1 MMTVI
6 EHIKRTGLLLD
17 GAMGTMLMRKGIK
30 SGTIPEL
37 MNLEK
42 SDIVLDIHRAYLD
55 AGSDMITTNT
65 FGGSRIKLKKAGL
78 ENETE
83 NINRSAAAIA
93 RQAVSQDQ
101 FVAGDIGPLGDML
114 QPFGLISVDEAQQ
127 NFSEQAYFLADAGVD
142 VFIIETMFDVNESLA
157 AIRGILAV
165 SDLPIFATLT
175 FESTSN
181 GFNTIMGNPVSDSMK
196 ILVDAGATAVGANCS
211 IGSDHMVKLAEEIRN
226 CVKTPVIIQPNAG
239 IPEMKEG
246 QLHYPESPA
255 YYARNIKAIR
265 DSGGEIVG
273 GCCGTTPEYISE
285 IKRLLSQS

>member
-1 MMTVI
+1 MTI
-6 EHIKRTGLLLD
+6 LDHIHTKGLLLD
-17 GAMGTMLMRKGIK
+17 GAMGTMLMRKDIK

-42 SDIVLDIHRAYLD
+42 PDIVLDIHCAYLD

-83 NINRSAAAIA
+83 NINRSAATIA

-114 QPFGLISVDEAQQ
+114 QPFGLISSDEAQQ

-142 VFIIETMFDVNESLA
+142 VFIVETMFDINESLA
-157 AIRGILAV
+157 AIRGIQSV
-165 SDLPIFATLT
+165 SNLPIFATLT
-175 FESTSN
+175 FENTLN

-196 ILVDAGATAVGANCS
+196 ILVNAGTTAVGANCS

-226 CVKTPVIIQPNAG
+226 CVKTPVIIQSNAG
-239 IPEMKEG
+239 IPEMKER

-255 YYARNIKAIR
+255 YYARNIKAIK
-265 DSGGEIVG
+265 DSGVEIVG

>member
-1 MMTVI
+1 MTI
-6 EHIKRTGLLLD
+6 LDHIHTKGLLLD
-17 GAMGTMLMRKGIK
+17 GAMGTMLMRNGIK

-42 SDIVLDIHRAYLD
+42 PDIVLDIYCAYFD
-55 AGSDMITTNT
+55 AGSDMVTTNT

-83 NINRSAAAIA
+83 NINRSAATIA
-93 RQAVSQDQ
+93 RQAASQNQ

-114 QPFGLISVDEAQQ
+114 QPFGFISSDEAQQ
-127 NFSEQAYFLADAGVD
+127 NFSEQAYFLADAGAD
-142 VFIIETMFDVNESLA
+142 VFIVETMFDVNESLT
-157 AIRGILAV
+157 AIRGIQSV

-175 FESTSN
+175 FENTSN

-196 ILVDAGATAVGANCS
+196 ILVDAGAAAVGANCS
-211 IGSDHMVKLAEEIRN
+211 IGSDHMVKLAVEIRN

-246 QLHYPESPA
+246 QLHYPESSA
-255 YYARNIKAIR
+255 YYARNIKAIK
-265 DSGGEIVG
+265 DIGVEIVG
-273 GCCGTTPEYISE
+273 GCCGTTPEYIGE

>member
-1 MMTVI
+1 MTI
-6 EHIKRTGLLLD
+6 LDHIHTKGLLLD

-30 SGTIPEL
+30 RGTIPEL

-42 SDIVLDIHRAYLD
+42 PDIILDIHHAYLD

-83 NINRSAAAIA
+83 NINRSAATIA

-101 FVAGDIGPLGDML
+101 FVAGDIGPPGDML
-114 QPFGLISVDEAQQ
+114 QPFGLISSDEARQ

-142 VFIIETMFDVNESLA
+142 VFIVETMFDVNESLA
-157 AIRGILAV
+157 AIRGIQSV

-175 FESTSN
+175 FENTSN

-211 IGSDHMVKLAEEIRN
+211 IGSDNMVKLAVEIRN

-239 IPEMKEG
+239 IPEMKES

-255 YYARNIKAIR
+255 YYARNIKAIK
-265 DSGGEIVG
+265 DIGVEIVG
-273 GCCGTTPEYISE
+273 GCCGTTPEYISA
-285 IKRLLSQS
+285 IKRLLNQS

>member
-1 MMTVI
+1 MTI
-6 EHIKRTGLLLD
+6 LDHIHTKGLLLD
-17 GAMGTMLMRKGIK
+17 GAMGTMLMQKGIK

-42 SDIVLDIHRAYLD
+42 PDIILDIHRAYLD

-83 NINRSAAAIA
+83 NINRSAATIA

-101 FVAGDIGPLGDML
+101 FIAGDIGPPGDML
-114 QPFGLISVDEAQQ
+114 QPFGLISSDEARQ

-142 VFIIETMFDVNESLA
+142 VFIVETMFDVNESLA
-157 AIRGILAV
+157 AIRGIQSV

-175 FESTSN
+175 FENTSN

-211 IGSDHMVKLAEEIRN
+211 IGSDNMVKLAVEIRN

-239 IPEMKEG
+239 IPEMKES

-255 YYARNIKAIR
+255 YYARNIKAIK
-265 DSGGEIVG
+265 DIGVEIVG
-273 GCCGTTPEYISE
+273 GCCGTTPEYISA
-285 IKRLLSQS
+285 IKRLLNQS